1 MIIIGEAH
9 IMKKCVVVSALLLMV
24 IIFTACTTSPDKL
37 PSDIGDFAVYEVS
50 PHNLT
55 ETFATENRTYGAFYD
70 DVSLEDASFPKSRV
84 FVIKSQRDME
94 KIFSDEIDQSTID
107 YRSEM
112 YVLYTF
118 TTVYRREFL
127 IDSSSVTKEGIVIN
141 YSLKSPD
148 SDVPLGDAAR
158 PFQRFVLIKMNRVDV
173 ENITFIYSD

>member
-1 MIIIGEAH
+1 
-9 IMKKCVVVSALLLMV
+9 MKNFVVFSVLLAMV
-24 IIFTACTTSPDKL
+24 LFFTACTTSPDKL
-37 PSDIGDFAVYEVS
+37 PSDIGDVAVYEVS
-50 PHNLT
+50 PDDLT
-55 ETFATENRTYGAFYD
+55 KAFKAENRTYGAFYD

-112 YVLYTF
+112 YILYTF

-141 YSLKSPD
+141 YSLKSRD

>member
-1 MIIIGEAH
+1 
-9 IMKKCVVVSALLLMV
+9 MKNFVVFSVLLAMV
-24 IIFTACTTSPDKL
+24 LFFTACTTSPDKL
-37 PSDIGDFAVYEVS
+37 PSDIGDVLVYEVS
-50 PHNLT
+50 PDDLT
-55 ETFATENRTYGAFYD
+55 KAFKAENRTYGAFYD

-112 YVLYTF
+112 YILYTF

-173 ENITFIYSD
+173 DNITFIYSD